1 MTAPQLVSCIMPT
14 HNRRRFVPR
23 AIAYFL
29 RQDHPRKELVIID
42 DGTESVEDLV
52 PPLPSIRYHRA
63 DRADGRMMLGEAR
76 NLACE
81 LASGSVIAH
90 WDDDD
95 WQAPDRLSRQVRQLE
110 SGRADLCGMTSLL
123 YYDPVGDRTWRFTWP
138 PRLHPWLAGQSLC
151 YRRELWEDS
160 PFPAL
165 PNGED
170 SVFVR
175 RAANRSDRSVA
186 RTTPGDS
193 VVALVHPGNTVA
205 KTSRGVFCAP
215 AAMSEIHA
223 LLGPDADFYRT
234 LRTGDP
240 APYAIDNMTT

>member
-42 DGTESVEDLV
+42 DGTDGVADLV

-63 DRADGRMMLGEAR
+63 DRRMVLGEAR

-81 LASGSVIAH
+81 IASGGVIAH

-95 WQAPDRLSRQVRQLE
+95 WHAPDRLSRQVRQLE
-110 SGRADLCGMTSLL
+110 SGRIDLCGMTSLL
-123 YYDPVGDRTWRFTWP
+123 YYDPAGERAWRFTWP
-138 PRLHPWLAGQSLC
+138 PRLHRWLAGQSLC
-151 YRRELWEDS
+151 YRRELWERS
-160 PFPAL
+160 PFPAFAI
-165 PNGED
+165 GED
-170 SVFVR
+170 SSFVW
-175 RAANRSDRSVA
+175 RSATRSVA

-205 KTSRGVFCAP
+205 KTSRGVFCVP
-215 AAMSEIHA
+215 AAMTEIHA

-240 APYAIDNMTT
+240 ARSRYAIDNMKGGG

>member
-1 MTAPQLVSCIMPT
+1 MTEPQLVSCIMPT

-42 DGTESVEDLV
+42 DGAESVEDLV
-52 PPLPSIRYHRA
+52 PALPSIRYHRA
-63 DRADGRMMLGEAR
+63 DRRMVLGEAR

-81 LASGSVIAH
+81 MASGSVIAH

-123 YYDPVGDRTWRFTWP
+123 YYDPAGDRTWRFTWP
-138 PRLHPWLAGQSLC
+138 PRLHRWLAGQSLC
-151 YRRELWEDS
+151 YRRELWERS
-160 PFPAL
+160 PFPPLAYA
-165 PNGED
+165 ED

-175 RAANRSDRSVA
+175 RAISRSIA

-205 KTSRGVFCAP
+205 KTSRSVYCTP
-215 AAMSEIHA
+215 ASMTEIHA
-223 LLGPDADFYRT
+223 LMGPDADFYRT

-240 APYAIDNMTT
+240 ARYAIDNMKGGG